1 MRELNQDCM
10 YFRAFKMSQSKEV
23 YKYLN
28 KKLGKGW
35 DDGMLTDLCADITDQ
50 PEKYKKILN
59 LIINA

>member
-1 MRELNQDCM
+1 M